1 MGYECGIYNVY
12 IYYIYICIYICNIM
26 IYIYIYTYIY
36 IRIYNMVS
44 WDIFMGMGYTWV
56 VHTFYGLFW
65 PLDI

>member
-1 MGYECGIYNVY
+1 MVY
-12 IYYIYICIYICNIM
+12 IMSIYIIYIYVYICNIM
-26 IYIYIYTYIY
+26 IYIYM
-36 IRIYNMVS
+36 RIYNMVS

>member
-12 IYYIYICIYICNIM
+12 IYYIYMYIYICNIM
-26 IYIYIYTYIY
+26 IYIYIRIY